1 MRNHETELQGQL
13 QHIQQENTRINVLM
27 NHIQIA
33 ISSMNT
39 GNQELAKQ
47 FQTSNFKLHR
57 LQTEVT
63 HLRTSVERT
72 QTTEGRDA
80 EHLRNV
86 REENTCLARE
96 NVRQLAEIERFILSL
111 QEAQIESLCIKLK
124 GKTRKIL
131 QAVGV
136 ALQKKC
142 AQQMSD
148 QKMLLC

>member
-1 MRNHETELQGQL
+1 MYNRKILGS
-13 QHIQQENTRINVLM
+13 M
-27 NHIQIA
+27 QIG

-47 FQTSNFKLHR
+47 FQTSNLKLNR
-57 LQTEVT
+57 SQTEVS

-72 QTTEGRDA
+72 QSTEGRDA

-111 QEAQIESLCIKLK
+111 QEAQIESLCINLSATDLGPV
-124 GKTRKIL
+124 GKWPT
-131 QAVGV
+131 
-136 ALQKKC
+136 
-142 AQQMSD
+142 
-148 QKMLLC
+148 